1 MSRAKREAARGAAVL
16 VAVALAAGLLSG
28 CTASSR
34 DDEDAFAAADSPVA
48 AEGVDNAAA
57 EPTVN
62 AEDEMPGVMSDDAAN
77 ATAVT
82 MAIGSQA
89 FSVTLA
95 DSDTVHAFAA
105 LLPAVFSM
113 SELNGNEKYVYLDE
127 SLPSNASNP
136 GDVREG
142 DLMLYGDS
150 CVVLFYESFSTSYSY
165 TRIGRVD
172 DDAGLAE
179 ALGSGSV
186 DVSFEPR

>member
-1 MSRAKREAARGAAVL
+1 M
-16 VAVALAAGLLSG
+16 
-28 CTASSR
+28 
-34 DDEDAFAAADSPVA
+34 A

-95 DSDTVHAFAA
+95 DSDTAHAFAA

-127 SLPSNASNP
+127 SLPSDASNP
-136 GDVREG
+136 GDIRAG

-150 CVVLFYESFSTSYSY
+150 CIVLFYEDFSTDYRY
-165 TRIGRVD
+165 TRIGRVEN
-172 DDAGLAE
+172 APGLAE

-186 DVSFEPR
+186 DVSFALQ